1 MWRGALTRG
10 KRTTLESG
18 KSAISSL
25 MGRAYHTRST
35 RLDGPAGA
43 LEDSRSPMDPHE
55 ASALIEQLER
65 DAARIAERFGLRY
78 RAIEAERANVRSRYG
93 VCYADGRI
101 RIRLRHVATGRSLKY
116 SSLVNTLCH
125 ELAHL
130 RHFNHGP
137 RFKAFYL
144 RMLEFARAE
153 GIYRPGPG
161 ASVAAEVRSALAVA
175 RAAAPKRPTAVA
187 NEAAA
192 APLQLE

>member
-1 MWRGALTRG
+1 MWSGVLTLG

-25 MGRAYHTRST
+25 MRRAYHTRT
-35 RLDGPAGA
+35 CGHAPARGRFAAEMDG
-43 LEDSRSPMDPHE
+43 HE
-55 ASALIEQLER
+55 ARALMERLNR

-78 RAIEAERANVRSRYG
+78 RAIEAERADVRSRYG
-93 VCYADGRI
+93 VCYADGSI

-137 RFKAFYL
+137 RFKAFYFRL
-144 RMLEFARAE
+144 LDFARSE
-153 GIYRPGPG
+153 GIYQPGP
-161 ASVAAEVRSALAVA
+161 ASASIGPPLRELPLVGTRAAA
-175 RAAAPKRPTAVA
+175 RAAPPRATRRTPG
-187 NEAAA
+187 
-192 APLQLE
+192 